1 MKLKEYTIQ
10 ELSQLLNVSTR
21 TLSTRI
27 SKLHLETLGSIRKEV
42 KEGNISKFIYNEKAL
57 QILSGKK
64 PLEDVKKPLEAKTS
78 NPSQLDNK
86 DEIIKLKD
94 DFIKQLKEENQYLKD
109 QLQQIQHHQNNIELA
124 YADSTKYIQ
133 SLLENQQKI
142 TMDLQQKIKLIEA
155 PAPKKKGWFK

>member
-1 MKLKEYTIQ
+1 MKQKEYTIQ
-10 ELSQLLNVSTR
+10 EISDLLNVSTR

-42 KEGNISKFIYNEKAL
+42 KEANVSKFIYNEKAL

-64 PLEDVKKPLEAKTS
+64 PLEDVKKPLEVKTS
-78 NPSQLDNK
+78 NTSQLDNK

-109 QLQQIQHHQNNIELA
+109 QLQQIQQHQNNIELA

-133 SLLENQQKI
+133 SC
-142 TMDLQQKIKLIEA
+142 
-155 PAPKKKGWFK
+155 